1 MARLERERL
10 ASDMKFAPAV
20 AAALLGQAAL
30 VLASGGAW
38 PAELPTMKPKR
49 TEAAKPC
56 NIDGMRGVVVPG
68 GTACVKVGGYISGG
82 VAVGN
87 IKH

>member
-10 ASDMKFAPAV
+10 ASDMKFAPAA
-20 AAALLGQAAL
+20 AAALLGQAVL
-30 VLASGGAW
+30 VFASGVAW
-38 PAELPTMKPKR
+38 PAELPTMKTKR
-49 TEAAKPC
+49 PEAAKPC
-56 NIDGMRGVVVPG
+56 TIDGMRGILVPG